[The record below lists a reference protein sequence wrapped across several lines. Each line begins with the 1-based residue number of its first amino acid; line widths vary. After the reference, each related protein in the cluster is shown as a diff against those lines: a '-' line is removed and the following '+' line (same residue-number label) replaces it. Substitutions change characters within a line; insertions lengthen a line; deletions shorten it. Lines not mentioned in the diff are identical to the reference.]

1 MFNHQQRFNEW
12 ADNYDKSLLQ
22 KFLFSATHNYMLDS
36 IIGIVDDGDLLLDV
50 ACGTGKFLKKV
61 FYNASRYLFIHG
73 MDYSKEMIKN
83 ANKNLEGTNII
94 LSQGDASQIPYYA
107 NKFNVVTCSH
117 AFHHFPFQEQSIREM
132 NRILKKGGRLI
143 LADGCVDTWW
153 GNILFGWIINFIEHG
168 VSHLPMEKLNEL
180 LNKNGFEIQEQ
191 VIINPVAPTM
201 ITIARK
207 VK

>member
-22 KFLFSATHNYMLDS
+22 RFLFSETHNYMLES
-36 IIGIVDDGDLLLDV
+36 LNQMVDDGDLLLDL

-61 FYNASRYLFIHG
+61 FQTITSYLFIHG
-73 MDYSKEMIKN
+73 LDYSKEMIKN
-83 ANKNLEGTNII
+83 ANKNLEGSNII
-94 LSQGDASQIPYYA
+94 LSQGDASQIPYYE
-107 NKFNVVTCSH
+107 NKFNFVTCSH
-117 AFHHFPFQEQSIREM
+117 AFHHFPLQEQSIKEI
-132 NRILKKGGRLI
+132 NRILKRGGRFI

-168 VSHLPMEKLNEL
+168 VSHLPMNKLNKL
-180 LNKNGFEIQEQ
+180 LTENGFEIQEQ
-191 VIINPVAPTM
+191 VIINTLAPTM